1 MPNDARLPELD
12 VDFCRSHFP
21 PMENGMVYL
30 ENAGGSY
37 VPRQV
42 IGRLTGAM
50 ERCQNQP
57 HYPFAASQDM
67 TARLDRSLGAVAE
80 MIGAG
85 KDEIVVGPS
94 TTLNVFVLAQA
105 LRSSFAPGDEIV
117 VTNQDH
123 EANSGA
129 WRRLEEFGVVV
140 KEWCIDGT
148 TGELDPA
155 DLEALLSERTRL
167 VCFPHVSNVVGTI
180 NPVAEIAAMAHR
192 VGAKVCVDGVAYA
205 AHGRIDVK
213 EWDVDFYLFS
223 LYKIYGPHLA
233 VLYGKREA
241 IAACRNQNHFFH
253 EGVIPA
259 VLNPGGINYESV
271 ASLAGIVEYFEVVH
285 DHHFGAGENAL
296 RDRLAKVFALFAQQE
311 ERLAEPL
318 IEFLVAEPKVRLV
331 GQPSADRSRRMPTIS
346 FTIDGRGALEVA
358 SILAEQNLA
367 IGHGHYYGYRC
378 VEALGCDPDDGVIRV
393 SMVHYNSGEEIAR
406 LIAALRELV

>member
-1 MPNDARLPELD
+1 MPNENTLPQLD

-21 PMENGMVYL
+21 PIENGMVYL

-42 IGRLTGAM
+42 IDRLTDAM

-57 HYPFAASQDM
+57 YYPFAASEDIA
-67 TARLDRSLGAVAE
+67 ARLGRSIGAMAE
-80 MIGAG
+80 MIGAD
-85 KDEIVVGPS
+85 KDEVVVGPS
-94 TTLNVFVLAQA
+94 TTLNVYVLSQA
-105 LRSSFAPGDEIV
+105 LRPLFAEGDEIV

-140 KEWCIDGT
+140 KEWRIDGE
-148 TGELDPA
+148 TGDLDPA
-155 DLEALLSERTRL
+155 DLGLLLSERTRL

-180 NPVAEIAAMAHR
+180 NPVAEIAAMAHA
-192 VGAKVCVDGVAYA
+192 VGAMVCVDGVAYA

-241 IAACRNQNHFFH
+241 IAKCRNQNHFFH
-253 EGVIPA
+253 EGIIPTI
-259 VLNPGGINYESV
+259 LNPGGLNYESV
-271 ASLAGIVEYFEVVH
+271 ASLAGIVDYFEAVH

-296 RDRLAKVFALFAQQE
+296 RDRLAKVFALFAAQE
-311 ERLAEPL
+311 EQLARPL
-318 IEFLVAEPKVRLV
+318 IDFLIAQPKVRLV
-331 GQPSADRSRRMPTIS
+331 GQANAERSRRMPTIS
-346 FTIDGRGALEVA
+346 FTIAGRSALEVA
-358 SILAEQNLA
+358 AALAEKSLA
-367 IGHGHYYGYRC
+367 IGHGHYYGHRC
-378 VEALGCDPDDGVIRV
+378 VEALGCDPEDGVIRV
-393 SMVHYNSGEEIAR
+393 SMVHYNSRDEIAR
-406 LIAALRELV
+406 LIAALQELV